1 MLTWSSSLTPTPA
14 PQAEVTGAT
23 VKKKEGQFRIS
34 LRKLDE
40 APWYTLKK
48 K

>member
-1 MLTWSSSLTPTPA
+1 L
-14 PQAEVTGAT
+14 QAAVSGAT
-23 VKKKEGQFRIS
+23 FKKKEGQFRIN